1 MPSTPVR
8 RRLFRWLAAALLAL
22 VGLWA
27 GPPGAT
33 ARAEPGPY
41 RIGPGDALVV
51 RVDGEPQLS
60 ARFVVDP
67 AGNLQLPM
75 VGGLAVV
82 GLTAAEVAER
92 LVTKLAAD
100 FLVDPR
106 VGVDVVEYGS
116 QPVQVMGAVRQ
127 PGTYYLRGETGVLA
141 ILSLAGGVLA
151 DKSNS
156 EVQLI
161 RPGDA
166 VRSLSI
172 EKLLSG
178 EEPDVALR
186 AGDRVNVAE
195 GKVFYVNGEVA
206 RPGQIPWKEGVTVTR
221 AMALAGG
228 ASKTANLRKA
238 YVLRDGRKI
247 AVDIQKVMKG
257 DQEDVLLFPGD
268 QLYIEESVL

>member
-8 RRLFRWLAAALLAL
+8 RRLFRWFAAALLAL
-22 VGLWA
+22 VGLWG
-27 GPPGAT
+27 GPSVGV

-82 GLTAAEVAER
+82 GLTAAEVADR
-92 LVTKLAAD
+92 LATKLAAD

-116 QPVQVMGAVRQ
+116 QPVQVLGAVRQ

-161 RPGDA
+161 RPGEA
-166 VRSLSI
+166 ARSLSI

-257 DQEDVLLFPGD
+257 DQEDFLLFPGD

>member
-8 RRLFRWLAAALLAL
+8 RRLFRWFAAALLAI

-27 GPPGAT
+27 GPPGAA

-82 GLTAAEVAER
+82 GLTAAEVADR

-116 QPVQVMGAVRQ
+116 QPVQVLGAVRQ

-141 ILSLAGGVLA
+141 ILSIAGGVLA

-161 RPGDA
+161 RPGEA

-178 EEPDVALR
+178 EEPDLPLR